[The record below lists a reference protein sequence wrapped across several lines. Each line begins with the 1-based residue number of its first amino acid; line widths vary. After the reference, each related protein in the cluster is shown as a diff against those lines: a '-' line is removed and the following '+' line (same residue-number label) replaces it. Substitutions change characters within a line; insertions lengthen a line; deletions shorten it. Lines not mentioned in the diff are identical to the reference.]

1 MDSACPLAL
10 LWAQENRD
18 RDKIRASWLRE
29 PRRPYPQIDK
39 GDRAMNSDT
48 RRVTR
53 WNPVERVWETGC
65 RGYSVLSI
73 PRLNKGTAFTDSERA
88 ALGLTGLLPSRVLTL
103 DQQAERA
110 YRQCSQQPSAL
121 DKNIYLPAL
130 HDRNEVLFYRV
141 LTDHLSELL
150 PIVYT
155 PTIGEAIRYYS
166 HQYRRPRG
174 VYLSIDAPDKIETA
188 LRAPELTSDQV
199 DLIVATDA
207 QAILGI
213 GDWGVG
219 GIDIAA
225 GKLAVYTAAGGVNPA
240 RTLPVMLDVGTDRSE
255 LLEDPLYLGVRHK
268 RLPQEPYDA
277 FIDAYVT
284 AALKIFPHA
293 LLHWEDFGPG
303 NARRILDRYRGHV
316 LTFNDD
322 MQGTGAV
329 NLAAVLAGARAS
341 QTPLTQHRVVIFGSG
356 TAGIGIADQLVE
368 AMTSDG
374 LDTAAARA
382 RIWCLDRYGLLT
394 DDMTGLRNFQ
404 VPYARP
410 ATEVSNWAG
419 HGTASGIG
427 LAEVAGR
434 VHPTILIGTSTVH
447 GAFTEQIVREMAAHV
462 NQPAILPMSNP
473 TSLSEAAP
481 ADLMHW
487 TGGRA
492 LIATGSP
499 FGPVTYQGVSYQIG
513 QANNA
518 LIFPGLGLGA
528 LVSQAR
534 RITDHM
540 ITAAAEA
547 VAALTDTMTP
557 GAPLLPPIDDL
568 RSTSADVALAVA
580 QAAAQDGVAG
590 RPGIT
595 ADAVTAAMW
604 QPRYAPV
611 HAI

>member
-1 MDSACPLAL
+1 V
-10 LWAQENRD
+10 
-18 RDKIRASWLRE
+18 I
-29 PRRPYPQIDK
+29 
-39 GDRAMNSDT
+39 
-48 RRVTR
+48 R
-53 WNPVERVWETGC
+53 WNAGEKAWETTC
-65 RGYSVLSI
+65 RGYGVLSD
-73 PRLNKGTAFTDSERA
+73 PWLNKGTAFTESERA

-103 DQQAERA
+103 DQQAQRA
-110 YRQCSQQPSAL
+110 YRQCSQQASDL
-121 DKNIYLPAL
+121 DKNVYLTAL

-155 PTIGEAIRYYS
+155 PTIGEAIQQYS

-174 VYLSIDAPDKIETA
+174 VYLSIDAPDQIETA
-188 LRAPELTSDQV
+188 LRAPELSADEV

-225 GKLAVYTAAGGVNPA
+225 GKLAVYTAAGGVNPV
-240 RTLPVMLDVGTDRSE
+240 RTLPVVLDVGTDRPE
-255 LLEDPLYLGVRHK
+255 LLEDPLYLGVRH
-268 RLPQEPYDA
+268 RRPAQEPYDA

-284 AALKIFPHA
+284 TALKIFPHA

-303 NARRILDRYRGHV
+303 NAGRILDRYRGRI

-341 QTPLTQHRVVIFGSG
+341 HTPLNQHRVVIFGSG
-356 TAGIGIADQLVE
+356 TAGIGIADQLQD
-368 AMTSDG
+368 AMTGGG
-374 LDTAAARA
+374 LDPAAARA
-382 RIWCLDRYGLLT
+382 RLWCLDRYGLLT
-394 DDMTGLRNFQ
+394 DDMTGLRDFQ

-410 ATEVSNWAG
+410 AAEVRGWPG

-427 LAEVAGR
+427 LAEVVGR
-434 VHPTILIGTSTVH
+434 VHPTILIGTSTQH
-447 GAFTEQIVREMAAHV
+447 GAFTERIVREMAAHV
-462 NQPAILPMSNP
+462 DRPVILPMSNP
-473 TSLSEAAP
+473 TTLSEATP
-481 ADLMHW
+481 ADLLAW

-499 FGPVTYQGVSYQIG
+499 FGPVTYQGVTYQIG

-528 LVSQAR
+528 LLSRAR

-540 ITAAAEA
+540 ITAAAQA
-547 VAALTDTMTP
+547 VAELTDTARP
-557 GAPLLPPIDDL
+557 GASLLPPIDDL
-568 RSTSADVALAVA
+568 RATSARVALAVA
-580 QAAAQDGVAG
+580 LAAAHDGVAD

-595 ADAVTAAMW
+595 ADAVDAAMW
-604 QPRYAPV
+604 KPQYAPV
-611 HAI
+611 HAV

>member
-1 MDSACPLAL
+1 MPA
-10 LWAQENRD
+10 ET
-18 RDKIRASWLRE
+18 
-29 PRRPYPQIDK
+29 RPVI
-39 GDRAMNSDT
+39 
-48 RRVTR
+48 R
-53 WNPVERVWETGC
+53 WNPAEQAWETSC
-65 RGYSVLSI
+65 RGYSVLTD
-73 PRLNKGTAFTDSERA
+73 PWLNKGTAFTEAERA
-88 ALGLTGLLPSRVLTL
+88 ALGLTGLLPSRVLTI
-103 DQQAERA
+103 DQQAQRA
-110 YRQCSQQPSAL
+110 YRQCSQQASDL
-121 DKNIYLPAL
+121 DKNVYLTAL

-155 PTIGEAIRYYS
+155 PTIGEAIQSYS

-174 VYLSIDAPDKIETA
+174 VYLSIDAPDQIETA
-188 LRAPELTSDQV
+188 LSATGLSADDI

-240 RTLPVMLDVGTDRSE
+240 RTLPVMLDVGTDRPE

-268 RLPQEPYDA
+268 RPQQEPYDA
-277 FIDAYVT
+277 FIDAYVST
-284 AALKIFPHA
+284 ALKIFPHA

-303 NARRILDRYRGHV
+303 NARRILNRYRGHI

-410 ATEVSNWAG
+410 AAEVRDWRG
-419 HGTASGIG
+419 RGTASGIG
-427 LAEVAGR
+427 LAEVVSR
-434 VHPTILIGTSTVH
+434 VHPTILIGTSTQH
-447 GAFTEQIVREMAAHV
+447 GAFTEEIVRDMAAHTDRPV
-462 NQPAILPMSNP
+462 ILPMSNP
-473 TSLSEAAP
+473 TTLSEAIP
-481 ADLMHW
+481 ADLLAW

-499 FGPVTYQGVSYQIG
+499 FSPVTYQGVTYQIG

-528 LVSQAR
+528 LLAR
-534 RITDHM
+534 AKRVTDHM
-540 ITAAAEA
+540 ITAAAQA
-547 VAALTDTMTP
+547 VAGLTDATAP
-557 GAPLLPPIDDL
+557 GTPLLPPIDEL
-568 RSTSADVALAVA
+568 RTTSAQVAFEVA
-580 QAAAQDGVAG
+580 RAAAQDGVAG
-590 RPGIT
+590 QTGIT
-595 ADAVTAAMW
+595 AGAVRAAMW
-604 QPRYAPV
+604 QPRYALV
-611 HAI
+611 RAVSS

>member
-1 MDSACPLAL
+1 MPTPTPPV
-10 LWAQENRD
+10 
-18 RDKIRASWLRE
+18 I
-29 PRRPYPQIDK
+29 
-39 GDRAMNSDT
+39 
-48 RRVTR
+48 R
-53 WNPVERVWETGC
+53 WNPAEQAWETSC
-65 RGYSVLSI
+65 RGYSVLTD
-73 PRLNKGTAFTDSERA
+73 PWLNKGTAFTESERA

-103 DQQAERA
+103 DQQAQRA
-110 YRQCSQQPSAL
+110 YKQCSQQASDL
-121 DKNIYLPAL
+121 DKNVYLTAL

-155 PTIGEAIRYYS
+155 PTIGEAIQRYS

-174 VYLSIDAPDKIETA
+174 VYLSIDAPDQIETA
-188 LRAPELTSDQV
+188 LSDTGLSADEV

-240 RTLPVMLDVGTDRSE
+240 RSLPVMLDVGTDRPE

-268 RLPQEPYDA
+268 RPAQEPYDA

-284 AALKIFPHA
+284 TALKIFPRA

-341 QTPLTQHRVVIFGSG
+341 QTALTQHRIVIFGSG
-356 TAGIGIADQLVE
+356 TAGIGIADQLHD

-374 LDTAAARA
+374 LDSAAARA
-382 RIWCLDRYGLLT
+382 QIWCLDRYGLLT
-394 DDMTGLRNFQ
+394 DDMTGMRDFQ

-410 ATEVSNWAG
+410 AAEVGDWPG
-419 HGTASGIG
+419 HGTVGGIG
-427 LAEVAGR
+427 LAEVVAR
-434 VHPTILIGTSTVH
+434 VHPTVLIGTSTQH
-447 GAFTEQIVREMAAHV
+447 GAFTEQIVRDMAAHV
-462 NQPAILPMSNP
+462 DHPVILPMSNP
-473 TSLSEAAP
+473 TTLSEAIP
-481 ADLMHW
+481 ADLLAW
-487 TGGRA
+487 TAGRA

-499 FGPVTYQGVSYQIG
+499 FAPVTHQGVTYQIG

-528 LVSQAR
+528 LLSRAQ
-534 RITDHM
+534 RITDRM
-540 ITAAAEA
+540 IAAAAQA
-547 VAALTDTMTP
+547 VAGLTDTATP

-568 RSTSADVALAVA
+568 RTTSAQVAHAVA
-580 QAAAQDGVAG
+580 RAAAQDGVAEQT
-590 RPGIT
+590 GIT
-595 ADAVTAAMW
+595 AGAVRAAMW

-611 HAI
+611 RAVEG

>member
-1 MDSACPLAL
+1 MPP
-10 LWAQENRD
+10 Q
-18 RDKIRASWLRE
+18 
-29 PRRPYPQIDK
+29 PRP
-39 GDRAMNSDT
+39 
-48 RRVTR
+48 VVR
-53 WNPVERVWETGC
+53 WNPGEKAWETTC
-65 RGYSVLSI
+65 RGYSVLSD
-73 PRLNKGTAFTDSERA
+73 PWLNKGTAFPEPERA

-103 DQQAERA
+103 DQQAQRA
-110 YRQCSQQPSAL
+110 YKQCSQQASDL
-121 DKNIYLPAL
+121 DKNVYLTAL

-155 PTIGEAIRYYS
+155 PTIGEAIQQYS

-174 VYLSIDAPDKIETA
+174 VYLSIDAPDQIETA
-188 LRAPELTSDQV
+188 LRATELSADEV

-240 RTLPVMLDVGTDRSE
+240 RTLPVMLDVGTDRPE
-255 LLEDPLYLGVRHK
+255 LLEDPLYLGIRHK
-268 RLPQEPYDA
+268 RLAQEPYDA

-303 NARRILDRYRGHV
+303 NARRILDRYRAHI

-329 NLAAVLAGARAS
+329 NLAAVLAGAHAS
-341 QTPLTQHRVVIFGSG
+341 QIPLTEHRVVIFGSG
-356 TAGIGIADQLVE
+356 TAGIGIADQLRA
-368 AMTSDG
+368 AMTGDG
-374 LDTAAARA
+374 LDPAAARA
-382 RIWCLDRYGLLT
+382 RLWCLDRYGLLT
-394 DDMTGLRNFQ
+394 DDMTGLRDFQ

-410 ATEVSNWAG
+410 AAEVREWAG
-419 HGTASGIG
+419 YGTGSGIG
-427 LAEVAGR
+427 LAEVVGR
-434 VHPTILIGTSTVH
+434 VHPTILIGTSTQH
-447 GAFTEQIVREMAAHV
+447 GAFTEPIVREMAAHV
-462 NQPAILPMSNP
+462 DRPVILPMSNP
-473 TSLSEAAP
+473 TTLSEATP
-481 ADLMHW
+481 ADLLSW

-499 FGPVTYQGVSYQIG
+499 FGPVTYQGVTYQIG

-528 LVSQAR
+528 LLSRAG

-540 ITAAAEA
+540 ITVAARA
-547 VAALTDTMTP
+547 VAGLTDTSTP
-557 GAPLLPPIDDL
+557 GASLLPPIDDL
-568 RSTSADVALAVA
+568 RATSARVALAVA
-580 QAAAQDGVAG
+580 QAAADDGVAEQ
-590 RPGIT
+590 PGVT
-595 ADAVTAAMW
+595 AGAVDAAMW
-604 QPRYAPV
+604 KPQYAPV
-611 HAI
+611 RAV

>member
-1 MDSACPLAL
+1 V
-10 LWAQENRD
+10 
-18 RDKIRASWLRE
+18 I
-29 PRRPYPQIDK
+29 
-39 GDRAMNSDT
+39 
-48 RRVTR
+48 R
-53 WNPVERVWETGC
+53 WNPGEKAWETTC
-65 RGYSVLSI
+65 RGYSVLSD
-73 PRLNKGTAFTDSERA
+73 PWLNKGTAFTESERD

-110 YRQCSQQPSAL
+110 YRQCSRQASDL
-121 DKNIYLPAL
+121 DKNIYLTAL

-155 PTIGEAIRYYS
+155 PTIGEAIQQYS

-174 VYLSIDAPDKIETA
+174 VYLSIDAPDQIETA
-188 LRAPELTSDQV
+188 LSAPELSAADV

-225 GKLAVYTAAGGVNPA
+225 GKLAVYTAAGGINPA
-240 RTLPVMLDVGTDRSE
+240 RTLPVVLDVGTDRPE
-255 LLEDPLYLGVRHK
+255 LLADPLYLGVRHN
-268 RLPQEPYDA
+268 RPAQEPYDA

-284 AALKIFPHA
+284 TALKIFPHA

-303 NARRILDRYRGHV
+303 NARRILDRYRDHI

-341 QTPLTQHRVVIFGSG
+341 RTPLTQHHIVIFGSG
-356 TAGIGIADQLVE
+356 TAGIGIADQLHD

-382 RIWCLDRYGLLT
+382 RFWCLDRHGLLT
-394 DDMTGLRNFQ
+394 DDMAGLRDFQ

-410 ATEVSNWAG
+410 AAEVRDWPG
-419 HGTASGIG
+419 HGTDGGIR
-427 LAEVAGR
+427 LAEVVRR
-434 VHPTILIGTSTVH
+434 VHPTILIGTSTQH
-447 GAFTEQIVREMAAHV
+447 GAFTEPIVGEMAAHV
-462 NQPAILPMSNP
+462 DRPVILPMSNP
-473 TSLSEAAP
+473 TALSEAIP
-481 ADLMHW
+481 ADLLAW

-499 FGPVTYQGVSYQIG
+499 FGPVTYQGVTYQIG

-528 LVSQAR
+528 LLSRAR

-540 ITAAAEA
+540 ITVAARA
-547 VAALTDTMTP
+547 VAELTDTATP

-568 RSTSADVALAVA
+568 RATSARVALAVA
-580 QAAAQDGVAG
+580 QAAAGDGVAG
-590 RPGIT
+590 QPGVT
-595 ADAVTAAMW
+595 AEGVDAAMW
-604 QPRYAPV
+604 KPQYAPV
-611 HAI
+611 RAV

>member
-1 MDSACPLAL
+1 MPA
-10 LWAQENRD
+10 ET
-18 RDKIRASWLRE
+18 
-29 PRRPYPQIDK
+29 RPVI
-39 GDRAMNSDT
+39 
-48 RRVTR
+48 R
-53 WNPVERVWETGC
+53 WNPAEQAWETSC
-65 RGYSVLSI
+65 RGYSVLTD
-73 PRLNKGTAFTDSERA
+73 PWLNKGTAFTEAERA
-88 ALGLTGLLPSRVLTL
+88 ALGLTGLLPSRVLTI
-103 DQQAERA
+103 DQQAQRA
-110 YRQCSQQPSAL
+110 YRQCSQQASDL
-121 DKNIYLPAL
+121 DKNVYLTAL

-155 PTIGEAIRYYS
+155 PTIGEAIQSYS

-174 VYLSIDAPDKIETA
+174 VYLSIDAPDQIETA
-188 LRAPELTSDQV
+188 LSATGLSADDI

-240 RTLPVMLDVGTDRSE
+240 RTLPVMLDVGTDRPE

-268 RLPQEPYDA
+268 RPQQEPYDA
-277 FIDAYVT
+277 FIDAYVST
-284 AALKIFPHA
+284 ALKIFPHA

-303 NARRILDRYRGHV
+303 NARRILNRYRGHI

-394 DDMTGLRNFQ
+394 DDMTGMRDFQ

-410 ATEVSNWAG
+410 AAEVRDWRG
-419 HGTASGIG
+419 RGTASGIG
-427 LAEVAGR
+427 LAEVVSR
-434 VHPTILIGTSTVH
+434 VHPTILIGTSTQH
-447 GAFTEQIVREMAAHV
+447 GAFTEEIVRDMAAHV
-462 NQPAILPMSNP
+462 DRPVILPMSNP
-473 TSLSEAAP
+473 TTLSEAIP
-481 ADLMHW
+481 ADLLAW

-499 FGPVTYQGVSYQIG
+499 FSPVTYQGVTYQIG

-528 LVSQAR
+528 LLAR
-534 RITDHM
+534 AKRVTDHM
-540 ITAAAEA
+540 ITAAAQA
-547 VAALTDTMTP
+547 VAGLTDATAP
-557 GAPLLPPIDDL
+557 GTPLLPPIDEL
-568 RSTSADVALAVA
+568 RTTSAQVAFEVA
-580 QAAAQDGVAG
+580 RAAAQDGVAG
-590 RPGIT
+590 QTGIT
-595 ADAVTAAMW
+595 AGAVRAAMW
-604 QPRYAPV
+604 QPRYALV
-611 HAI
+611 RAVSS

>member
-1 MDSACPLAL
+1 MPSH
-10 LWAQENRD
+10 
-18 RDKIRASWLRE
+18 
-29 PRRPYPQIDK
+29 PRPVI
-39 GDRAMNSDT
+39 
-48 RRVTR
+48 R
-53 WNPVERVWETGC
+53 WNPGEKAWETTC
-65 RGYSVLSI
+65 RGYSVLSD
-73 PRLNKGTAFTDSERA
+73 PWLNKGTAFTEPERA

-103 DQQAERA
+103 DQQARRA
-110 YRQCSQQPSAL
+110 YRQCSRQASDL
-121 DKNIYLPAL
+121 DKNIYLTAL

-155 PTIGEAIRYYS
+155 PTIGEAIQQYS

-174 VYLSIDAPDKIETA
+174 VYLSIDAPDQIETA
-188 LRAPELTSDQV
+188 LRAPELSADEV

-225 GKLAVYTAAGGVNPA
+225 GKLAVYTAAGGINPA
-240 RTLPVMLDVGTDRSE
+240 RTLPVVLDVGTDRPE

-268 RLPQEPYDA
+268 RPAQEPYDA

-303 NARRILDRYRGHV
+303 NARRILDRYRGHI

-356 TAGIGIADQLVE
+356 TAGIGIADQLHD
-368 AMTSDG
+368 AMTGDG
-374 LDTAAARA
+374 LGTAAARA
-382 RIWCLDRYGLLT
+382 RFWCLDRHGLLT
-394 DDMTGLRNFQ
+394 DDLTGMRDFQ
-404 VPYARP
+404 IPYARP
-410 ATEVSNWAG
+410 AAEVRDWPG
-419 HGTASGIG
+419 HGTGGGIR
-427 LAEVAGR
+427 LAEVVRR
-434 VHPTILIGTSTVH
+434 VHPTILIGTSTQH
-447 GAFTEQIVREMAAHV
+447 GAFTEPIVREMAAHV
-462 NQPAILPMSNP
+462 DRPVILPMSNP
-473 TSLSEAAP
+473 TTLSEATP
-481 ADLMHW
+481 ADLLAW

-492 LIATGSP
+492 LVATGSP
-499 FGPVTYQGVSYQIG
+499 FGPVTYQGVTYQIG

-528 LVSQAR
+528 LLSRAR
-534 RITDHM
+534 RITDRM
-540 ITAAAEA
+540 ITVAAQA
-547 VAALTDTMTP
+547 VAELADTAAP
-557 GAPLLPPIDDL
+557 GALLLPPIDDL
-568 RSTSADVALAVA
+568 RATSARVALAVA
-580 QAAAQDGVAG
+580 QAAADDGVAG
-590 RPGIT
+590 QPGVT
-595 ADAVTAAMW
+595 ADGVEAAMW
-604 QPRYAPV
+604 KPEYAPV
-611 HAI
+611 RAV

>member
-1 MDSACPLAL
+1 MPLHPPPVVR
-10 LWAQENRD
+10 WNRD
-18 RDKIRASWLRE
+18 EKA
-29 PRRPYPQIDK
+29 
-39 GDRAMNSDT
+39 
-48 RRVTR
+48 
-53 WNPVERVWETGC
+53 WETTC
-65 RGYSVLSI
+65 RGYSVLSD
-73 PRLNKGTAFTDSERA
+73 PRLNKGTAFPESERA

-110 YRQCSQQPSAL
+110 YRQCSGQPSAL
-121 DKNIYLPAL
+121 DKNVYLTAL
-130 HDRNEVLFYRV
+130 QDRNEVLFYRL

-188 LRAPELTSDQV
+188 LRAPELSSDQV

-225 GKLAVYTAAGGVNPA
+225 GKLAVYTAAGGVDPA
-240 RTLPVMLDVGTDRSE
+240 RTLPVVLDVGTDRPE

-268 RLPQEPYDA
+268 RPAQEPYDA

-284 AALKIFPHA
+284 NALKIFPHA

-303 NARRILDRYRGHV
+303 NARRILDRYRDDV

-356 TAGIGIADQLVE
+356 TAGIGIADQLRE
-368 AMTSDG
+368 AMTGDG
-374 LDTAAARA
+374 LDPAAARA
-382 RIWCLDRYGLLT
+382 RLWCLDRYGLLT
-394 DDMTGLRNFQ
+394 DDMTGLRDFQ

-410 ATEVSNWAG
+410 AAEVRDWPG
-419 HGTASGIG
+419 YGTGSGIG
-427 LAEVAGR
+427 LAEVVRR
-434 VHPTILIGTSTVH
+434 VHPTILIGTSTQH

-462 NQPAILPMSNP
+462 DRPVILPMSNP
-473 TSLSEAAP
+473 TTLSEAVP
-481 ADLMHW
+481 ADLLAW

-499 FGPVTYQGVSYQIG
+499 FSPVTYQGATYQIG

-528 LVSQAR
+528 LLSQAR

-540 ITAAAEA
+540 ITAAAQA
-547 VAALTDTMTP
+547 VAGLTDTATP
-557 GAPLLPPIDDL
+557 GASILPPIDDL
-568 RSTSADVALAVA
+568 RATSAGVALAVA
-580 QAAAQDGVAG
+580 QAAAGDGVAD
-590 RPGIT
+590 RPGLT
-595 ADAVTAAMW
+595 ADAVDAAMW
-604 QPRYAPV
+604 KPQYAPV
-611 HAI
+611 RAV

>member
-1 MDSACPLAL
+1 M
-10 LWAQENRD
+10 R
-18 RDKIRASWLRE
+18 
-29 PRRPYPQIDK
+29 
-39 GDRAMNSDT
+39 SDT
-48 RRVTR
+48 RPVIR
-53 WNPVERVWETGC
+53 WNPAERAWETSH
-65 RGYSVLSI
+65 RGYSVLSD
-73 PRLNKGTAFTDSERA
+73 PRLNKGTAFTDAERT
-88 ALGLTGLLPSRVLTL
+88 ALGLIGLLPSRVLTL

-110 YRQCSQQPSAL
+110 YRQCSQQPSDL
-121 DKNIYLPAL
+121 GKNIYLAAL
-130 HDRNEVLFYRV
+130 HDRNEVLYYRV

-155 PTIGEAIRYYS
+155 PTIGEAIQRYS

-174 VYLSIDAPDKIETA
+174 VYLSIDAPGQIETA
-188 LRAPELTSDQV
+188 LRDSGLAANEV

-219 GIDIAA
+219 GIDIAV
-225 GKLAVYTAAGGVNPA
+225 GKLAVYTAAAGIDPA
-240 RTLPVMLDVGTDRSE
+240 RTLPVMLDVGTDRAE
-255 LLEDPLYLGVRHK
+255 LLADPLYLGVRHK
-268 RLPQEPYDA
+268 RPAQEPYDA

-284 AALKIFPHA
+284 ATLKVFPGA

-303 NARRILDRYRGHV
+303 NARRILNRYRDHI

-341 QTPLTQHRVVIFGSG
+341 QTALTQHRIVIFGSG
-356 TAGIGIADQLVE
+356 TAGIGIADQLHD
-368 AMTSDG
+368 AMTSHG

-382 RIWCLDRYGLLT
+382 RFWCLDRQGLLT
-394 DDMTGLRNFQ
+394 DDMTGLRDFQ
-404 VPYARP
+404 IPYARP
-410 ATEVSNWAG
+410 AIEVGGWPG

-427 LAEVAGR
+427 LAEVVAR
-434 VHPTILIGTSTVH
+434 AHPTILIGTSTVH
-447 GAFTEQIVREMAAHV
+447 GAFTEPIVREMAAHV
-462 NQPAILPMSNP
+462 DQPVILPMSNP

-481 ADLMHW
+481 ADLMDW

-499 FGPVTYQGVSYQIG
+499 FGPVTYQGVTYQVG

-528 LVSQAR
+528 LLSRAR
-534 RITDHM
+534 RVTDHM
-540 ITAAAEA
+540 ITAAAQA
-547 VAALTDTMTP
+547 VAGRGGVGEP
-557 GAPLLPPIDDL
+557 GAALLPAIDDL
-568 RSTSADVALAVA
+568 RTTSAQVALAVA
-580 QAAAQDGVAG
+580 RAAADDGVAG
-590 RPGIT
+590 RTGLT

>member
-1 MDSACPLAL
+1 M
-10 LWAQENRD
+10 
-18 RDKIRASWLRE
+18 
-29 PRRPYPQIDK
+29 RPEA
-39 GDRAMNSDT
+39 GL
-48 RRVTR
+48 VTR
-53 WNPVERVWETGC
+53 WNPAERAWETSC
-65 RGYSVLSI
+65 RGYRVLSD
-73 PRLNKGTAFTDSERA
+73 PRLNKGTAFTNAERA

-121 DKNIYLPAL
+121 GKNIYLAAL
-130 HDRNEVLFYRV
+130 HDRNEVLYFRV

-155 PTIGEAIRYYS
+155 PTIGEAIQRYS

-174 VYLSIDAPDKIETA
+174 VYLSIDAAGQIETA
-188 LRAPELTSDQV
+188 LRDSGLSAGEV

-219 GIDIAA
+219 GIDIAV
-225 GKLAVYTAAGGVNPA
+225 GKLAVYTAAAGIDPA
-240 RTLPVMLDVGTDRSE
+240 RTLPVMLDVGTDRAG
-255 LLEDPLYLGVRHK
+255 LLADPLYLGVQHK
-268 RLPQEPYDA
+268 RPDQEAYDA

-284 AALKIFPHA
+284 AAGTVFPGA

-303 NARRILDRYRGHV
+303 NARRILNRYRDRI

-341 QTPLTQHRVVIFGSG
+341 QTPLTQHRIVIFGSG
-356 TAGIGIADQLVE
+356 TAGIGIADQLYD
-368 AMTSDG
+368 AMTSHG
-374 LDTAAARA
+374 LGSAAARA
-382 RIWCLDRYGLLT
+382 RFWCLDRQGLLT
-394 DDMTGLRNFQ
+394 GGMTGLRDFQ

-410 ATEVSNWAG
+410 AAEVGDWRG
-419 HGTASGIG
+419 HGTGSGIG
-427 LAEVAGR
+427 LAEVVRR
-434 VHPTILIGTSTVH
+434 VHPSILVGTSTVH

-462 NQPAILPMSNP
+462 DRPVILPMSNP
-473 TSLSEAAP
+473 TSLSEATP
-481 ADLMHW
+481 ADLMSW

-499 FGPVTYQGVSYQIG
+499 FGPVTYRGVCYQIG

-528 LVSQAR
+528 LVSRAR
-534 RITDHM
+534 RMTDHM

-547 VAALTDTMTP
+547 VAGLADTTTP
-557 GAPLLPPIDDL
+557 GAPLLPAIDDL
-568 RSTSADVALAVA
+568 RTTSARVALAVA
-580 QAAAQDGVAG
+580 QAAADDGVAG
-590 RPGIT
+590 RAGVT
-595 ADAVTAAMW
+595 AATVHAAMW
-604 QPRYAPV
+604 QPRYPPV

>member
-1 MDSACPLAL
+1 MPSH
-10 LWAQENRD
+10 
-18 RDKIRASWLRE
+18 
-29 PRRPYPQIDK
+29 PRPVI
-39 GDRAMNSDT
+39 
-48 RRVTR
+48 R
-53 WNPVERVWETGC
+53 WNPGEKAWETTC
-65 RGYSVLSI
+65 RGYSVLSD
-73 PRLNKGTAFTDSERA
+73 PWLNKGTAFTEPERA

-103 DQQAERA
+103 DQQARRA
-110 YRQCSQQPSAL
+110 YRQCSRQASDL
-121 DKNIYLPAL
+121 DKNIYLTAL

-155 PTIGEAIRYYS
+155 PTIGEAIQQYS

-174 VYLSIDAPDKIETA
+174 VYLSIDAPDQIETA
-188 LRAPELTSDQV
+188 LRAPELSADEV

-225 GKLAVYTAAGGVNPA
+225 GKLAVYTAAGGINPA
-240 RTLPVMLDVGTDRSE
+240 RTLPVVLDVGTDRPE

-268 RLPQEPYDA
+268 RPAQEPYDA

-303 NARRILDRYRGHV
+303 NARRILDRYRGHI

-322 MQGTGAV
+322 MQGTGGV
-329 NLAAVLAGARAS
+329 NLAAVLAGARVS
-341 QTPLTQHRVVIFGSG
+341 QTPLTQHRIVIFGSG
-356 TAGIGIADQLVE
+356 TAGIGIADQLYD
-368 AMTSDG
+368 AMTGDG
-374 LDTAAARA
+374 LGTAAARA
-382 RIWCLDRYGLLT
+382 RFWCLDRHGLLT
-394 DDMTGLRNFQ
+394 DDMTGMRDFQ

-410 ATEVSNWAG
+410 AAEVRDWPG
-419 HGTASGIG
+419 HGTGGGIR
-427 LAEVAGR
+427 LAEVVRR
-434 VHPTILIGTSTVH
+434 VHPTILIGTSTQH
-447 GAFTEQIVREMAAHV
+447 GAFTEPIVREMAAHV
-462 NQPAILPMSNP
+462 DRPVILPMSNP
-473 TSLSEAAP
+473 TTLSEATP
-481 ADLMHW
+481 ADLLAW

-499 FGPVTYQGVSYQIG
+499 FGPVTYQGVTYQIG

-528 LVSQAR
+528 LLSRAR
-534 RITDHM
+534 RITDRM
-540 ITAAAEA
+540 ITVAAQA
-547 VAALTDTMTP
+547 VAAFADTAAP

-568 RSTSADVALAVA
+568 RATSARVALAVA
-580 QAAAQDGVAG
+580 RAAAADGVAG
-590 RPGIT
+590 QPGVT
-595 ADAVTAAMW
+595 ADGVEAAMW
-604 QPRYAPV
+604 QPEYAPV
-611 HAI
+611 RPV

>member
-1 MDSACPLAL
+1 MPLH
-10 LWAQENRD
+10 
-18 RDKIRASWLRE
+18 
-29 PRRPYPQIDK
+29 PRP
-39 GDRAMNSDT
+39 
-48 RRVTR
+48 VVR
-53 WNPVERVWETGC
+53 WNPGEKAWETTC
-65 RGYSVLSI
+65 RGYNVLSD
-73 PRLNKGTAFTDSERA
+73 PWLNKGTAFPEPERA
-88 ALGLTGLLPSRVLTL
+88 ALGLTGLLPSRILTL

-110 YRQCSQQPSAL
+110 YKQCSQQASDL
-121 DKNIYLPAL
+121 DKNVYLTAL

-155 PTIGEAIRYYS
+155 PTIGEAIQQYS

-174 VYLSIDAPDKIETA
+174 VYLSIDTPDQIETA
-188 LRAPELTSDQV
+188 LRATELSADEV

-240 RTLPVMLDVGTDRSE
+240 RTLPVMLDVGTDRPE

-268 RLPQEPYDA
+268 RPAREPYDA

-284 AALKIFPHA
+284 TALKIFPHA

-303 NARRILDRYRGHV
+303 NARRILDRYRAHI

-341 QTPLTQHRVVIFGSG
+341 QIPLTEHRVVIFGSG
-356 TAGIGIADQLVE
+356 TAGIGIADQLRE
-368 AMTSDG
+368 AMTGEG
-374 LDTAAARA
+374 LDPAAARA
-382 RIWCLDRYGLLT
+382 RLWCLDRYGLLT
-394 DDMTGLRNFQ
+394 DDMTGLRDFQ

-410 ATEVSNWAG
+410 AAEVRDWPG
-419 HGTASGIG
+419 HGTPSGIG
-427 LAEVAGR
+427 LAEVVGR
-434 VHPTILIGTSTVH
+434 VHPTILIGTSTQR
-447 GAFTEQIVREMAAHV
+447 GAFTEPIVREMAAHV
-462 NQPAILPMSNP
+462 DRPVILPMSNP
-473 TSLSEAAP
+473 TTLSEATP
-481 ADLMHW
+481 PDLLTW

-499 FGPVTYQGVSYQIG
+499 FGPCTYQGVTYQIG

-528 LVSQAR
+528 LLSRAR

-540 ITAAAEA
+540 ITAAARA
-547 VAALTDTMTP
+547 VAGLTDTSTP
-557 GAPLLPPIDDL
+557 GASLLPPIDDL
-568 RSTSADVALAVA
+568 RATSARVALAVA
-580 QAAAQDGVAG
+580 QAAADDGVAEQ
-590 RPGIT
+590 PGIT
-595 ADAVTAAMW
+595 AGAVDAAMW
-604 QPRYAPV
+604 KPQYAPV
-611 HAI
+611 RAV

>member
-1 MDSACPLAL
+1 MPLH
-10 LWAQENRD
+10 
-18 RDKIRASWLRE
+18 
-29 PRRPYPQIDK
+29 PRP
-39 GDRAMNSDT
+39 
-48 RRVTR
+48 VVR
-53 WNPVERVWETGC
+53 WNPGEKAWETTC
-65 RGYSVLSI
+65 RGYSVLSD
-73 PRLNKGTAFTDSERA
+73 PWLNKGTAFPESERA

-103 DQQAERA
+103 DQQAQRA
-110 YRQCSQQPSAL
+110 YKQCSQQASDL
-121 DKNIYLPAL
+121 DKNVYLTAL

-155 PTIGEAIRYYS
+155 PTIGEAIQQYS

-174 VYLSIDAPDKIETA
+174 VYLSIDALDQIETA
-188 LRAPELTSDQV
+188 LLATELSADEV

-240 RTLPVMLDVGTDRSE
+240 RTLPVMLDVGTDRPE

-268 RLPQEPYDA
+268 RPAQEPYDA

-284 AALKIFPHA
+284 TALKIFPHA

-303 NARRILDRYRGHV
+303 NARRILDRYRAHI

-341 QTPLTQHRVVIFGSG
+341 QISLTEHRVVIFGSG
-356 TAGIGIADQLVE
+356 TAGIGIADQLRD
-368 AMTSDG
+368 AMTGDG
-374 LDTAAARA
+374 LDPAAARA

-394 DDMTGLRNFQ
+394 DDMTGLRDFQ

-410 ATEVSNWAG
+410 AGEVREWAG
-419 HGTASGIG
+419 YGTGSGIG
-427 LAEVAGR
+427 LAEVVRR
-434 VHPTILIGTSTVH
+434 VHPTILIGTSTQH
-447 GAFTEQIVREMAAHV
+447 GAFTEPIVREMAAHV
-462 NQPAILPMSNP
+462 DRPVILPMSNP
-473 TSLSEAAP
+473 TTLSEATP
-481 ADLMHW
+481 PDLLTW

-499 FGPVTYQGVSYQIG
+499 FGPVTYQGVTYQIG

-528 LVSQAR
+528 LLSRAR

-540 ITAAAEA
+540 ITVAARA
-547 VAALTDTMTP
+547 VAGLTDTSTP
-557 GAPLLPPIDDL
+557 GASLLPPIDDL
-568 RSTSADVALAVA
+568 RATSALVALAVA
-580 QAAAQDGVAG
+580 QAAAQGGVAEQ
-590 RPGIT
+590 PSIT
-595 ADAVTAAMW
+595 AGAVDAAMW
-604 QPRYAPV
+604 KPQYAPV
-611 HAI
+611 RAV

>member
-1 MDSACPLAL
+1 MPLH
-10 LWAQENRD
+10 
-18 RDKIRASWLRE
+18 
-29 PRRPYPQIDK
+29 PRP
-39 GDRAMNSDT
+39 
-48 RRVTR
+48 VVR
-53 WNPVERVWETGC
+53 WNPGEKAWETTC
-65 RGYSVLSI
+65 RGYSVLSD
-73 PRLNKGTAFTDSERA
+73 PWLNKGTAFPESERA

-103 DQQAERA
+103 DQQAQRA
-110 YRQCSQQPSAL
+110 YKQCSQQASDL
-121 DKNIYLPAL
+121 DKNVYLTAL

-155 PTIGEAIRYYS
+155 PTIGEAIQQYS

-174 VYLSIDAPDKIETA
+174 VYLSIDAPDQIETA
-188 LRAPELTSDQV
+188 LRATELSADEV

-240 RTLPVMLDVGTDRSE
+240 RTLPVMLDVGTDRPE

-268 RLPQEPYDA
+268 RPAQEPYDA

-284 AALKIFPHA
+284 TALKIFPHA

-303 NARRILDRYRGHV
+303 NARRILDRYRDHV

-329 NLAAVLAGARAS
+329 NLAAVLAGAHAS
-341 QTPLTQHRVVIFGSG
+341 QIPLTEHRVVVFGSG
-356 TAGIGIADQLVE
+356 TAGIGIADQLRE
-368 AMTSDG
+368 AMTGDG
-374 LDTAAARA
+374 LDPAAARA
-382 RIWCLDRYGLLT
+382 RLWCLDRYGLLT
-394 DDMTGLRNFQ
+394 DDMTGLRDFQ

-410 ATEVSNWAG
+410 AGEVREWAG
-419 HGTASGIG
+419 YGTGSGIG
-427 LAEVAGR
+427 LAEVVR
-434 VHPTILIGTSTVH
+434 RTHPTILIGTSTQH
-447 GAFTEQIVREMAAHV
+447 GAFTEPIVREMAAHV
-462 NQPAILPMSNP
+462 DRPVILPMSNP
-473 TSLSEAAP
+473 TTLSEATP
-481 ADLMHW
+481 PDLLTW

-499 FGPVTYQGVSYQIG
+499 FGPVTYQGVTYQIG

-528 LVSQAR
+528 LLSRAR

-540 ITAAAEA
+540 ITVAARA
-547 VAALTDTMTP
+547 VAGLTDTTTP
-557 GAPLLPPIDDL
+557 GASLLPPIDDL
-568 RSTSADVALAVA
+568 RATSAQVALAVA
-580 QAAAQDGVAG
+580 RAAADDGVAEQA
-590 RPGIT
+590 GIT
-595 ADAVTAAMW
+595 AGAVDAAMW
-604 QPRYAPV
+604 KPQYAPV
-611 HAI
+611 RAV

>member
-1 MDSACPLAL
+1 MPP
-10 LWAQENRD
+10 Q
-18 RDKIRASWLRE
+18 
-29 PRRPYPQIDK
+29 PRP
-39 GDRAMNSDT
+39 
-48 RRVTR
+48 VVR
-53 WNPVERVWETGC
+53 WNPGEKAWETTC
-65 RGYSVLSI
+65 RGYSVLSD
-73 PRLNKGTAFTDSERA
+73 PWLNKGTAFPESERA
-88 ALGLTGLLPSRVLTL
+88 ALGLTGLLPSRILTL
-103 DQQAERA
+103 DQQAQRA
-110 YRQCSQQPSAL
+110 YKQCSQQASDL
-121 DKNIYLPAL
+121 DKNVYLTAL

-155 PTIGEAIRYYS
+155 PTIGEAIQQYS

-174 VYLSIDAPDKIETA
+174 VYLSIDAPDQIETA
-188 LRAPELTSDQV
+188 LRATELSADEV

-240 RTLPVMLDVGTDRSE
+240 RTLPVMLDVGTDRPE
-255 LLEDPLYLGVRHK
+255 LLEDPLYLGIRHK
-268 RLPQEPYDA
+268 RPAQEPYDA

-303 NARRILDRYRGHV
+303 NARRILDRYRAHI

-341 QTPLTQHRVVIFGSG
+341 QIPLTEHRVVIFGSG
-356 TAGIGIADQLVE
+356 TAGIGIADQLRA
-368 AMTSDG
+368 AMTGDG
-374 LDTAAARA
+374 LDPAAARA
-382 RIWCLDRYGLLT
+382 RLWCLDRYGLLT
-394 DDMTGLRNFQ
+394 DDMTGLRDFQ

-410 ATEVSNWAG
+410 AAEVREWAG
-419 HGTASGIG
+419 HGTGSGIG
-427 LAEVAGR
+427 LAEVVGR
-434 VHPTILIGTSTVH
+434 VHPTILIGTSTQH
-447 GAFTEQIVREMAAHV
+447 GAFTEPLVREMAAHV
-462 NQPAILPMSNP
+462 DRPVILPMSNP
-473 TSLSEAAP
+473 TTLSEAIP
-481 ADLMHW
+481 ADLLTW

-499 FGPVTYQGVSYQIG
+499 FGPVTYQGVTYQIG

-528 LVSQAR
+528 LLSRAR

-540 ITAAAEA
+540 ITVAARA
-547 VAALTDTMTP
+547 VAGLTDTSAP
-557 GAPLLPPIDDL
+557 GASLLPPIDDL
-568 RSTSADVALAVA
+568 RATSARVALAVA
-580 QAAAQDGVAG
+580 QAAAQDGVAEQ
-590 RPGIT
+590 PGIT
-595 ADAVTAAMW
+595 AGAVDAAMW
-604 QPRYAPV
+604 KPQYAPV
-611 HAI
+611 RAV

>member
-1 MDSACPLAL
+1 MPA
-10 LWAQENRD
+10 ET
-18 RDKIRASWLRE
+18 
-29 PRRPYPQIDK
+29 RPVI
-39 GDRAMNSDT
+39 
-48 RRVTR
+48 R
-53 WNPVERVWETGC
+53 WNPAEQAWETSC
-65 RGYSVLSI
+65 RGYGVLTD
-73 PRLNKGTAFTDSERA
+73 PWLNKGTAFTESERA

-103 DQQAERA
+103 DQQAQRA
-110 YRQCSQQPSAL
+110 YKQCSQQASDL
-121 DKNIYLPAL
+121 DKNVYLTAL

-155 PTIGEAIRYYS
+155 PTIGEAIQRYS

-174 VYLSIDAPDKIETA
+174 VYLSIDAPGQIETA
-188 LRAPELTSDQV
+188 LSATELSADDI

-240 RTLPVMLDVGTDRSE
+240 RALPVMLDVGTDRPE

-268 RLPQEPYDA
+268 RPSQEPYDA

-284 AALKIFPHA
+284 TALKIFPRA

-303 NARRILDRYRGHV
+303 NARRILDRYRGHI

-341 QTPLTQHRVVIFGSG
+341 QTPLTQHRIVIFGSG

-394 DDMTGLRNFQ
+394 DDMTGLRDFQ
-404 VPYARP
+404 VTYARP
-410 ATEVSNWAG
+410 AAEVGDWRG

-427 LAEVAGR
+427 LAEVVSR
-434 VHPTILIGTSTVH
+434 VHPTILIGTSTQH
-447 GAFTEQIVREMAAHV
+447 GAFTEEIVRDMAAHV
-462 NQPAILPMSNP
+462 DRPVILPMSNP
-473 TSLSEAAP
+473 TTLSEATP
-481 ADLMHW
+481 ADLLAW

-499 FGPVTYQGVSYQIG
+499 FGPVTYQGVTYEIG

-528 LVSQAR
+528 ILSRAQ

-540 ITAAAEA
+540 ITAAAQA
-547 VAALTDTMTP
+547 VARLTGTSAP
-557 GAPLLPPIDDL
+557 GAPLLPPIDEL
-568 RSTSADVALAVA
+568 RTTSGQVAFAVA
-580 QAAAQDGVAG
+580 QAAAQDGVAEQT
-590 RPGIT
+590 GIT
-595 ADAVTAAMW
+595 ADAVRNAMW

-611 HAI
+611 HAVPG

>member
-1 MDSACPLAL
+1 V
-10 LWAQENRD
+10 
-18 RDKIRASWLRE
+18 I
-29 PRRPYPQIDK
+29 
-39 GDRAMNSDT
+39 
-48 RRVTR
+48 R
-53 WNPVERVWETGC
+53 WNAGEKAWETTC
-65 RGYSVLSI
+65 RGYGVLSD
-73 PRLNKGTAFTDSERA
+73 PWLNKGTAFTESERA

-103 DQQAERA
+103 DQQAQRA
-110 YRQCSQQPSAL
+110 YRQCSQQASDL
-121 DKNIYLPAL
+121 DKNVYLTAL

-141 LTDHLSELL
+141 LIDHLSELL

-155 PTIGEAIRYYS
+155 PTIGEAIQQYS

-174 VYLSIDAPDKIETA
+174 VYLSIDAPDQIETA
-188 LRAPELTSDQV
+188 LRAPELSADEV

-225 GKLAVYTAAGGVNPA
+225 GKLAVYTAAGGVNPV
-240 RTLPVMLDVGTDRSE
+240 RTLPVVLDVGTDRPE
-255 LLEDPLYLGVRHK
+255 LLEDPLYLGVRH
-268 RLPQEPYDA
+268 RRPAQEPYDA

-284 AALKIFPHA
+284 TALKIFPHA

-303 NARRILDRYRGHV
+303 NAGRILDRYRGRI

-341 QTPLTQHRVVIFGSG
+341 HTPLNQHRVVIFGSG
-356 TAGIGIADQLVE
+356 TAGIGIADQLQD
-368 AMTSDG
+368 AMTGDG
-374 LDTAAARA
+374 LDPAAARA
-382 RIWCLDRYGLLT
+382 RLWCLDRYGLLT
-394 DDMTGLRNFQ
+394 DDMTGLRDFQ

-410 ATEVSNWAG
+410 VAEVRGWPG

-427 LAEVAGR
+427 LAEVVGR
-434 VHPTILIGTSTVH
+434 VHPTTLIGTSTQH
-447 GAFTEQIVREMAAHV
+447 GAFTERIVREMATHV
-462 NQPAILPMSNP
+462 DRPVILPMSNP
-473 TSLSEAAP
+473 TTLSEATP
-481 ADLMHW
+481 ADLLSW

-499 FGPVTYQGVSYQIG
+499 FGPVTYQGVTYQIG

-528 LVSQAR
+528 LLSRAR

-540 ITAAAEA
+540 ITAAAQA
-547 VAALTDTMTP
+547 VAELTDTARP
-557 GAPLLPPIDDL
+557 GASLLPPIDDL
-568 RSTSADVALAVA
+568 RATSARVALAVA
-580 QAAAQDGVAG
+580 LAAAHDGVAD

-595 ADAVTAAMW
+595 ADAVDAAMW
-604 QPRYAPV
+604 KPQYAPV
-611 HAI
+611 HAV

>member
-1 MDSACPLAL
+1 M
-10 LWAQENRD
+10 R
-18 RDKIRASWLRE
+18 
-29 PRRPYPQIDK
+29 
-39 GDRAMNSDT
+39 SDT
-48 RRVTR
+48 RPVIR
-53 WNPVERVWETGC
+53 WNPVERVWETSR
-65 RGYSVLSI
+65 RGYSVLSV
-73 PRLNKGTAFTDSERA
+73 PRLNKGTAFTDSERV

-103 DQQAERA
+103 DQQADRA

-121 DKNIYLPAL
+121 DKNIYLTAL

-155 PTIGEAIRYYS
+155 PTIGEAIQRYS

-174 VYLSIDAPDKIETA
+174 VYLSIDAPGEIETA
-188 LRAPELTSDQV
+188 LRNSGLSADEV

-219 GIDIAA
+219 GIDIAV
-225 GKLAVYTAAGGVNPA
+225 GKLAVYTAAAGIDPA
-240 RTLPVMLDVGTDRSE
+240 RTLPVVLDVGTDRAE
-255 LLEDPLYLGVRHK
+255 LLEDSLYLGVQHK
-268 RLPQEPYDA
+268 RAAQEPYDA
-277 FIDAYVT
+277 FIGAYVT
-284 AALKIFPHA
+284 AALKVFPGA

-303 NARRILDRYRGHV
+303 NARRILDRYRDHI

-341 QTPLTQHRVVIFGSG
+341 RTPLTQHRIVIFGSG
-356 TAGIGIADQLVE
+356 TAGIGIADQLYE
-368 AMTSDG
+368 AMTSQG
-374 LDTAAARA
+374 LDAAVAR
-382 RIWCLDRYGLLT
+382 RRFWCLDRQGLLT
-394 DDMTGLRNFQ
+394 DDMTDLRDFQ

-410 ATEVSNWAG
+410 ATEVGDWSG

-427 LAEVAGR
+427 LAEVVGR
-434 VHPTILIGTSTVH
+434 VHPTILVGTSTVY

-462 NQPAILPMSNP
+462 DRPVILPMSNP
-473 TSLSEAAP
+473 TSLSEATP
-481 ADLMHW
+481 ADLVGW

-499 FGPVTYQGVSYQIG
+499 FDPVTYQGVTYQIG

-528 LVSQAR
+528 LLSQAR
-534 RITDHM
+534 RITDQM
-540 ITAAAEA
+540 ITVAAQA
-547 VAALTDTMTP
+547 VARLTDTTTP

-568 RSTSADVALAVA
+568 RTTSAHVALAVA
-580 QAAAQDGVAG
+580 QAAADDGVAG
-590 RPGIT
+590 RADIT
-595 ADAVTAAMW
+595 ADAVNAAMW

>member
-1 MDSACPLAL
+1 MPA
-10 LWAQENRD
+10 RT
-18 RDKIRASWLRE
+18 
-29 PRRPYPQIDK
+29 RPVI
-39 GDRAMNSDT
+39 
-48 RRVTR
+48 R
-53 WNPVERVWETGC
+53 WNPAEQAWETTC
-65 RGYSVLSI
+65 RGYSVLSD
-73 PRLNKGTAFTDSERA
+73 PWLNKGTAFTEAERA

-103 DQQAERA
+103 DQQAQRA
-110 YRQCSQQPSAL
+110 YRQCSRQASDL
-121 DKNIYLPAL
+121 DKNIYLTAL

-155 PTIGEAIRYYS
+155 PTIGEAIQQYS

-174 VYLSIDAPDKIETA
+174 VFLSIDAPDHIETA
-188 LRAPELTSDQV
+188 LRAPDLSADEV

-225 GKLAVYTAAGGVNPA
+225 GKLAVYTAAAGIDPA
-240 RTLPVMLDVGTDRSE
+240 RTLPVVLDVGTDRPE
-255 LLEDPLYLGVRHK
+255 LLDDPLYLGVRHE
-268 RLPQEPYDA
+268 RPTQEPYDA
-277 FIDAYVT
+277 FLDSYVT
-284 AALKIFPHA
+284 TALKIFPHA

-303 NARRILDRYRGHV
+303 NARRILDRYRDRV

-341 QTPLTQHRVVIFGSG
+341 QTALTQHRVVIFGSG
-356 TAGIGIADQLVE
+356 TAGIGIADQLRD
-368 AMTSDG
+368 AMASQG

-382 RIWCLDRYGLLT
+382 RLWCLDRYGLLT
-394 DDMTGLRNFQ
+394 DDMAGLRDFQ

-410 ATEVSNWAG
+410 AAEVRDWPG
-419 HGTASGIG
+419 YGTASGIG
-427 LAEVAGR
+427 LAEVVRR
-434 VHPTILIGTSTVH
+434 VHPTILVGTSTQH
-447 GAFTEQIVREMAAHV
+447 GAFTQQIVQDMAAHV
-462 NQPAILPMSNP
+462 DRPVILPMSNP
-473 TSLSEAAP
+473 TTLAEATP
-481 ADLMHW
+481 ADLVAW

-499 FGPVTYQGVSYQIG
+499 FDPVTYQGVTYQIG

-528 LVSQAR
+528 LVSRAK

-540 ITAAAEA
+540 IASAARA
-547 VAALTDTMTP
+547 VADLTDTAAP

-568 RSTSADVALAVA
+568 RTTSAQVALAVA
-580 QAAAQDGVAG
+580 LAAVHDGVAEQA
-590 RPGIT
+590 GIT
-595 ADAVTAAMW
+595 AASVRSAMW
-604 QPRYAPV
+604 KPQYAPV
-611 HAI
+611 HAV

>member
-1 MDSACPLAL
+1 MPL
-10 LWAQENRD
+10 N
-18 RDKIRASWLRE
+18 
-29 PRRPYPQIDK
+29 PRPVLQ
-39 GDRAMNSDT
+39 
-48 RRVTR
+48 
-53 WNPVERVWETGC
+53 WNPGEKAWETTC
-65 RGYSVLSI
+65 RGYSVLSD
-73 PRLNKGTAFTDSERA
+73 PWLNKGTAFPESERD

-103 DQQAERA
+103 DQQAQRA
-110 YRQCSQQPSAL
+110 YRQCSQQASDL
-121 DKNIYLPAL
+121 DKNVYLTAL

-155 PTIGEAIRYYS
+155 PTIGEAIQQYS

-174 VYLSIDAPDKIETA
+174 VYLSIDAPDQIETA
-188 LRAPELTSDQV
+188 LRATELTADEV

-225 GKLAVYTAAGGVNPA
+225 GKLAVYTAAGGINPA
-240 RTLPVMLDVGTDRSE
+240 RTLPVVLDVGTDRPE
-255 LLEDPLYLGVRHK
+255 LLEDPLYLGVRHN
-268 RLPQEPYDA
+268 RPAQEPYDA

-284 AALKIFPHA
+284 TALKIFPHA

-303 NARRILDRYRGHV
+303 NARRILDRYRDRI

-341 QTPLTQHRVVIFGSG
+341 HTPLIRHRVVIFGSG
-356 TAGIGIADQLVE
+356 TAGIGIADQLHD

-374 LDTAAARA
+374 LDSAAARA
-382 RIWCLDRYGLLT
+382 RIWCLDRYGLLS
-394 DDMTGLRNFQ
+394 DDMTGLRDFQ

-410 ATEVSNWAG
+410 AAEVRDWPG

-427 LAEVAGR
+427 LAEVASR
-434 VHPTILIGTSTVH
+434 VHPTILIGTSTQR

-462 NQPAILPMSNP
+462 DRPVILPMSNP
-473 TSLSEAAP
+473 TTLSEAVP
-481 ADLMHW
+481 ADLLAW

-499 FGPVTYQGVSYQIG
+499 FGPVAYQGVTYQIG

-528 LVSQAR
+528 LLSGAR

-540 ITAAAEA
+540 ITVAARA
-547 VAALTDTMTP
+547 VAELTDTAAP
-557 GAPLLPPIDDL
+557 GASLLPPIDDL
-568 RSTSADVALAVA
+568 RATSARVALAVA
-580 QAAAQDGVAG
+580 RAAADDGVAG
-590 RPGIT
+590 QPGVT
-595 ADAVTAAMW
+595 ADGVEAAMW
-604 QPRYAPV
+604 KPQYADV
-611 HAI
+611 RAV

>member
-1 MDSACPLAL
+1 MPPHT
-10 LWAQENRD
+10 QPV
-18 RDKIRASWLRE
+18 I
-29 PRRPYPQIDK
+29 
-39 GDRAMNSDT
+39 
-48 RRVTR
+48 R
-53 WNPVERVWETGC
+53 WNPAEQAWETTC
-65 RGYSVLSI
+65 RGYSVLSD
-73 PRLNKGTAFTDSERA
+73 PRLNKGTAFTDAERA

-110 YRQCSQQPSAL
+110 YRQCSRQASAL
-121 DKNIYLPAL
+121 DKNIYLTAL

-141 LTDHLSELL
+141 LIDHLSELL

-155 PTIGEAIRYYS
+155 PTIGEAIQRYS

-174 VYLSIDAPDKIETA
+174 VYLSIDAPGQIETA
-188 LRAPELTSDQV
+188 LRAPGLSADEV

-225 GKLAVYTAAGGVNPA
+225 GKLAVYTAAAGIDPA
-240 RTLPVMLDVGTDRSE
+240 RTLPVVLDVGTDRQE
-255 LLEDPLYLGVRHK
+255 LLEDPLYLGVRHE
-268 RLPQEPYDA
+268 RPAQEPYDD
-277 FIDAYVT
+277 FIGSYVS
-284 AALKIFPHA
+284 AALKIFPRA

-303 NARRILDRYRGHV
+303 NARRILERYRDHV

-341 QTPLTQHRVVIFGSG
+341 QTPLTRHRVVIYGSG
-356 TAGIGIADQLVE
+356 TAGIGIADQLRD
-368 AMTSDG
+368 AMTSHG
-374 LDTAAARA
+374 LDIAAAVA
-382 RIWCLDRYGLLT
+382 RVWCLDRQGLLT
-394 DDMTGLRNFQ
+394 DDMTGLRDFQ

-410 ATEVSNWAG
+410 AAEVRDWPG
-419 HGTASGIG
+419 HATRSGIG
-427 LAEVAGR
+427 LAEVVRR
-434 VHPTILIGTSTVH
+434 VHPTILIGTSTQH
-447 GAFTEQIVREMAAHV
+447 GAFTEGIVREMAAHV
-462 NQPAILPMSNP
+462 DHPVILPMSNP
-473 TSLSEAAP
+473 TSLAEAIP
-481 ADLMHW
+481 ADLLAW

-499 FGPVTYQGVSYQIG
+499 FGPVTHQGVTYQIG

-528 LVSQAR
+528 ILSGAR
-534 RITDHM
+534 RITDQM
-540 ITAAAEA
+540 IA
-547 VAALTDTMTP
+547 VAAQAVAELTDTATP

-568 RSTSADVALAVA
+568 RTTSARVALAVA
-580 QAAAQDGVAG
+580 QAAAHDGVAG
-590 RPGIT
+590 QPGIT
-595 ADAVTAAMW
+595 VGAVDAAMW

-611 HAI
+611 HAV

>member
-1 MDSACPLAL
+1 MPL
-10 LWAQENRD
+10 N
-18 RDKIRASWLRE
+18 
-29 PRRPYPQIDK
+29 PRPVLQ
-39 GDRAMNSDT
+39 
-48 RRVTR
+48 
-53 WNPVERVWETGC
+53 WNPGEKAWETTS
-65 RGYSVLSI
+65 RGYSVLSD
-73 PRLNKGTAFTDSERA
+73 PWLNKGTAFPESERA
-88 ALGLTGLLPSRVLTL
+88 ALGLTGLLPSRILTL

-110 YRQCSQQPSAL
+110 YKQCSQQASDL
-121 DKNIYLPAL
+121 GKNVYLTAL

-155 PTIGEAIRYYS
+155 PTIGEAIQQYS

-174 VYLSIDAPDKIETA
+174 VYLSIDTPDQIETA
-188 LRAPELTSDQV
+188 LRATELSADEV

-240 RTLPVMLDVGTDRSE
+240 RTLPVMLDVGTDRPE

-268 RLPQEPYDA
+268 RPAQEPYDA

-284 AALKIFPHA
+284 TALKIFPHA

-303 NARRILDRYRGHV
+303 NARRILDRYRAHI

-341 QTPLTQHRVVIFGSG
+341 QIPLTGHRAVIFGSG
-356 TAGIGIADQLVE
+356 TAGIGIADQLRE
-368 AMTSDG
+368 AMTGDG
-374 LDTAAARA
+374 LDPAAARA
-382 RIWCLDRYGLLT
+382 RLWCLDRYGLLT
-394 DDMTGLRNFQ
+394 DDMTGLRDFQ

-410 ATEVSNWAG
+410 AAEVRDWLG
-419 HGTASGIG
+419 HGTPSGIG
-427 LAEVAGR
+427 LAEVVGR
-434 VHPTILIGTSTVH
+434 VHPTILIGTSTQR
-447 GAFTEQIVREMAAHV
+447 GAFTEPIVREMAAHV
-462 NQPAILPMSNP
+462 DRPVILPMSNP
-473 TSLSEAAP
+473 TTLSEATP
-481 ADLMHW
+481 PDLLTW

-499 FGPVTYQGVSYQIG
+499 FGPFTYQGVTYQIG

-528 LVSQAR
+528 LLSRAR

-547 VAALTDTMTP
+547 VAGLTDTSTP
-557 GAPLLPPIDDL
+557 GASLLPPIDDL
-568 RSTSADVALAVA
+568 RATSARVALAVA
-580 QAAAQDGVAG
+580 QAAADDGVAEQ
-590 RPGIT
+590 PGIT
-595 ADAVTAAMW
+595 AGAVDAAMW
-604 QPRYAPV
+604 KPQYAPV
-611 HAI
+611 RAV